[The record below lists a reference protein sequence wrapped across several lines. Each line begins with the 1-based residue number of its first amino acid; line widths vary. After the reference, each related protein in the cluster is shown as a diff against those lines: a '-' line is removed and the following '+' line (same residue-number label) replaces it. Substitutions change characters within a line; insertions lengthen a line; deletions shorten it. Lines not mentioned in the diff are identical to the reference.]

1 MRRSGMVPSESNPY
15 IGSMTQAS
23 VSLGSGVTVH
33 VHACAEDAIF
43 VNAFLIETQNGVV
56 AVDGT
61 LTVSSGRSL
70 RDRLASLK
78 KPLLAALV
86 THPHPDHVAG
96 LAELVTDERVPIVA
110 TQPVLDLM
118 RRLEEPKRKQW
129 GPVYGAEWVQKWRY
143 PNTILDDGATIAFD
157 GVTYRVHDMGF
168 GGDSEANS
176 IYTLSEP
183 VPTAFL
189 SDLVFNGVHS
199 YLADGGVLAWL
210 ANLERLDELCKGMP
224 TVFPGH
230 GLAGSPAELVA
241 GQRSYLLRFAGIVK
255 ELARGKRT
263 LSEAEKQTLTE
274 RMSAALPGAGLTFL
288 IGMSADAVAAELAH
302 AP

>member
-1 MRRSGMVPSESNPY
+1 
-15 IGSMTQAS
+15 MTQTS
-23 VSLGSGVTVH
+23 VNLGGEVTVH
-33 VHACAEDAIF
+33 VQACGEDAIF
-43 VNAFLIETQNGVV
+43 VNAFLIETKNGVV

-70 RDRLASLK
+70 RDRFASLQ
-78 KPLLAALV
+78 KPLLAVLV

-96 LAELVTDERVPIVA
+96 LAELVTDDQVPIIA

-129 GPVYGAEWVQKWRY
+129 GPVYGPEWVAKWRY

-157 GVTYRVHDMGF
+157 GVTYRVHDLGF

-176 IYTLSEP
+176 IYTLSGP
-183 VPTAFL
+183 VRTAFL

-210 ANLERLDELCKGMP
+210 ANLERVSELCAGMP
-224 TVFPGH
+224 QVFPGH
-230 GLAGSPAELVA
+230 GPEGAPGELVA
-241 GQRSYLLRFAGIVK
+241 KQREYLLSAARGVK
-255 ELARGKRT
+255 ELARGRRT
-263 LSEAEKQTLTE
+263 LSEAEKSLLTE
-274 RMSAALPGAGLTFL
+274 RLRARWPGAGLEFL
-288 IGMSADAVAAELAH
+288 IGMSADAVAAELAG
-302 AP
+302 PR

>member
-1 MRRSGMVPSESNPY
+1 
-15 IGSMTQAS
+15 MTQTA
-23 VSLGSGVTVH
+23 VNLGRGVTVH
-33 VHACAEDAIF
+33 VHACGEDAIF

-70 RDRLASLK
+70 RDRLASLN
-78 KPLLAALV
+78 KPLLGVLV

-96 LAELVTDERVPIVA
+96 LAELVTNDEVPIVA

-129 GPVYGAEWVQKWRY
+129 GPVYGAEWVQQWRY
-143 PNTILDDGATIAFD
+143 PNRILEDGATIAFD
-157 GVTYRVHDMGF
+157 GVTYQVHDMGF

-176 IYTLSEP
+176 IYTLSDP
-183 VPTAFL
+183 VRTAFL

-210 ANLERLDELCKGMP
+210 ANLERVDELCLGMRE
-224 TVFPGH
+224 VFPGH
-230 GLAGSPAELVA
+230 GPAGAPAELVA
-241 GQRSYLLRFAGIVK
+241 KQRAYLLSYARAVK
-255 ELARGKRT
+255 ELAHGKRT
-263 LSEAEKQTLTE
+263 LSDAEKQTLTE
-274 RMSAALPGAGLTFL
+274 RMSAAMPGAGLSFL
-288 IGMSADAVAAELAH
+288 VGMSADAVATELAGTH
-302 AP
+302 

>member
-1 MRRSGMVPSESNPY
+1 
-15 IGSMTQAS
+15 MTQES
-23 VSLGSGVTVH
+23 VNLGSATVH
-33 VHACAEDAIF
+33 VHACGEDAIF

-61 LTVSSGRSL
+61 LTVSTGRSL
-70 RDRLASLK
+70 RARLASLK
-78 KPLLAALV
+78 KPLLAVLV

-96 LAELVTDERVPIVA
+96 LAELVTDDRVPIVS
-110 TQPVLDLM
+110 TQSVLDLM

-143 PNTILDDGATIAFD
+143 PNLILEDGATIAFD
-157 GVTYRVHDMGF
+157 GVTYRVHDLGF

-183 VPTAFL
+183 VATAFL

-210 ANLERLDELCKGMP
+210 ANLERLSELCTGMRL
-224 TVFPGH
+224 VFPGH
-230 GLAGSPAELVA
+230 GPAGAPAELVA
-241 GQRSYLLRFAGIVK
+241 KQRAYLLSYIRVVK
-255 ELARGKRT
+255 ELARGQRA
-263 LSEAEKQTLTE
+263 LSDADKQELTA
-274 RMSAALPGAGLTFL
+274 RMSTQLPRAGLAFL
-288 IGMSADAVAAELAH
+288 IGMSGDAVAAELAG
-302 AP
+302 AR